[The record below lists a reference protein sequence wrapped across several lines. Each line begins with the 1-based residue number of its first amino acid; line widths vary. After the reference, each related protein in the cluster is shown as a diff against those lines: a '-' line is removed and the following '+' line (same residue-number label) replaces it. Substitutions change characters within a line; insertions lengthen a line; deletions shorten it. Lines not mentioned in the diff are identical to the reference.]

1 MYNDKKLTCKK
12 LINKLIII
20 RRNSVKKTI
29 LILTLTLAASYT
41 ALADVIT
48 DDSAK
53 EGLKEYNLRQDINK
67 FLKMKL

>member
-1 MYNDKKLTCKK
+1 M
-12 LINKLIII
+12 
-20 RRNSVKKTI
+20 KKTI